1 MSTPSLAL
9 FGAPSTFAQFGLPG
23 WSWRWPRHDAHSAK
37 VIHDYLAAGKPLSI
51 PGREGP
57 ILALE
62 EAWEQRVGRKHG
74 VYCSSGTMALYS
86 AFFSLGIGPSDEVI
100 APVVTYHASAS
111 PALHLGATVVL
122 VDVDSRYGT
131 MCPHALIR
139 AITPRTKA
147 VVTNAQWGHPVD
159 KDAIGLIC
167 RDHNLRWIEDFSHA
181 HLSKWKGRFVGSFGD
196 IACASLQGPKLISG
210 GEGGILLTDDPVLHD
225 RAVLLGHNL
234 KRSQT
239 TLCAPA
245 DWPQDVRRSGLG
257 LKLRGHPLA
266 ALLVLDQLDR
276 QADEFVE
283 QRTNSLTRLNA
294 HIASLPGARPMDI
307 ATHVE
312 SMGAWYG
319 FLFQVDEVGLAV
331 SRDKI
336 IAALVA
342 EGVPAKAPGSP
353 PLHSMGLFAEISNPV
368 GQCRHMGPFPG
379 EAAYAR
385 GRIDLPTFTGPEDEA
400 ALQAT
405 MTALTKVWNNLAAL
419 R

>member
-1 MSTPSLAL
+1 
-9 FGAPSTFAQFGLPG
+9 
-23 WSWRWPRHDAHSAK
+23 
-37 VIHDYLAAGKPLSI
+37 
-51 PGREGP
+51 
-57 ILALE
+57 
-62 EAWEQRVGRKHG
+62 
-74 VYCSSGTMALYS
+74 
-86 AFFSLGIGPSDEVI
+86 
-100 APVVTYHASAS
+100 
-111 PALHLGATVVL
+111 
-122 VDVDSRYGT
+122 
-131 MCPHALIR
+131 
-139 AITPRTKA
+139 
-147 VVTNAQWGHPVD
+147 
-159 KDAIGLIC
+159 
-167 RDHNLRWIEDFSHA
+167 
-181 HLSKWKGRFVGSFGD
+181 
-196 IACASLQGPKLISG
+196 
-210 GEGGILLTDDPVLHD
+210 
-225 RAVLLGHNL
+225 
-234 KRSQT
+234 
-239 TLCAPA
+239 
-245 DWPQDVRRSGLG
+245 
-257 LKLRGHPLA
+257 
-266 ALLVLDQLDR
+266 LVLDQLDR